1 MDDLLYNAPC
11 GEGMICQAE
20 HGWLNLTADLSGKI
34 LMDRSKMILS
44 ETILCGENL
53 VNLMEQRQ
61 FTTEQERH

>member
-1 MDDLLYNAPC
+1 MYGLLSYAPC

-20 HGWLNLTADLSGKI
+20 QGWLSLAAGLSGKI

-44 ETILCGENL
+44 EIILCGENL

-61 FTTEQERH
+61 FTAEQERH